1 MIGHIAERFLIHLV
15 TGPILIGIV
24 WVALVYWYDNNRK
37 VRWWLEDPDRVML
50 TMAGL
55 VIAALVT
62 QREAWDLY
70 YGRQT
75 LVKTVVDQVFWFPIA
90 GAGCWWLY
98 RLVKKMGGR
107 Q

>member
-1 MIGHIAERFLIHLV
+1 MMHILERFLIHLV

-37 VRWWLEDPDRVML
+37 VRWWMEDVDRVLL
-50 TMAGL
+50 TLAGL

-62 QREAWDLY
+62 QREAYDLY
-70 YGRQT
+70 LGKQT
-75 LVKTVVDQVFWFPIA
+75 LVKTVFDQAGWFAIA
-90 GAGCWWLY
+90 GAGCWGLY